1 MGRLSAPPSPGSPE
15 KLKLTEPSSMLWSA
29 IRDRLDRLRQSY
41 ETRPESWMMGGGS
54 ILAARWRHRQSDD
67 IDLTTSANWQIE
79 GLDRRDSNVFTE
91 AMKPFGGSLTG
102 YRKGSIR
109 MSFPHGRLH
118 VYKVP
123 PSPAAGN
130 AVAAIDDRPFDVLS
144 TTQILAGKLLNR
156 LADAPARDLY
166 DVAVASRRQ
175 PQQFEWAANT
185 LSPETQ
191 RDAALIW
198 HTRRRNIERDALRTL
213 KPLSPDTPLE
223 VPVSELVDTAI
234 AALNDAC
241 YETIDIEPA
250 APGRP
255 AQVITVTA
263 GGESRRIQITRAAI
277 DQTLERTGMNH
288 CLAARY
294 LDIDRFID
302 SLHIERE

>member
-1 MGRLSAPPSPGSPE
+1 MGRLTAPSSPDSPE
-15 KLKLTEPSSMLWSA
+15 KLVLTEPSKTLWTA
-29 IRDRLDRLRQSY
+29 VRGQLDRLRRSY
-41 ETRPESWMMGGGS
+41 ETRPASWMMGGGS
-54 ILAARWRHRQSDD
+54 ILAARWRHRQSAD

-79 GLDRRDSNVFTE
+79 DLDRRDSNVFTE

-102 YRKGSIR
+102 YSKGSIR

-130 AVAAIDDRPFDVLS
+130 AIAALDDRFFDVLS

-156 LADAPARDLY
+156 LTDAPARDLY
-166 DVAVASRRQ
+166 DVVIARRRQ
-175 PQQFEWAANT
+175 PQQLEWAVNT
-185 LSPETQ
+185 LAPETQ

-198 HTRRRNIERDALRTL
+198 HTRRRNIERDAGRTL
-213 KPLSPDTPLE
+213 KPISPDTPLE
-223 VPVSELVDTAI
+223 VPVSDLVDSAI
-234 AALNDAC
+234 AAVNDAC

-255 AQVITVTA
+255 ANIVTVTA
-263 GGESRRIQITRAAI
+263 GGETRRIPVTRVAI
-277 DQTLERTGMNH
+277 DHTLESTGMNH

-294 LDIDRFID
+294 IDIDRFID
-302 SLHIERE
+302 SLHTERE

>member
-130 AVAAIDDRPFDVLS
+130 AVAAIDDR
-144 TTQILAGKLLNR
+144 
-156 LADAPARDLY
+156 
-166 DVAVASRRQ
+166 
-175 PQQFEWAANT
+175 
-185 LSPETQ
+185 
-191 RDAALIW
+191 
-198 HTRRRNIERDALRTL
+198 L
-213 KPLSPDTPLE
+213 KQLSPDTPLE

-255 AQVITVTA
+255 AQVITVTV